1 MTHGPD
7 MPEDLCMRC
16 LAMLGEPQRLRILR
30 ALAEGEQTAGALSER
45 LGVRQNTLSHHMR
58 QLREHG
64 LVEVRRHPHDERYTF
79 YRLNGRRLRALSAV
93 LTDWAAR
100 AEAEQ
105 DVSGRRSS

>member
-1 MTHGPD
+1 MTQGVDTPQD
-7 MPEDLCMRC
+7 AWMKC
-16 LAMLGEPQRLRILR
+16 LAVLGEPQRLRILR

-64 LVEVRRHPHDERYTF
+64 LVEVRRHPHDERYTI

-93 LTDWAAR
+93 LMDWAAR
-100 AEAEQ
+100 AETEIDAA
-105 DVSGRRSS
+105 GRRSS

>member
-1 MTHGPD
+1 
-7 MPEDLCMRC
+7 MRC
-16 LAMLGEPQRLRILR
+16 LAVLGEPQRLRILK

-64 LVEVRRHPHDERYTF
+64 LVEVRRHPHDERFTF

-100 AEAEQ
+100 AEAESKT
-105 DVSGRRSS
+105 SGRCPS